1 LRSLLFSDVDEVF
14 ERPIARYVRFA
25 LEHRW
30 LLAIMSF
37 AEIALIVV
45 LWRRSGPALGDNGC
59 LCRDRR
65 HRVRDRFGAVRWR
78 PSRGSPSARCA
89 ARDELMPR

>member
-1 LRSLLFSDVDEVF
+1 VGRLRSLLFSDVDEVF

-37 AEIALIVV
+37 AEIALNVV
-45 LWRRSGPALGDNGC
+45 LWRRSGLALGDTAVFVVIGVIVFAMV
-59 LCRDRR
+59 LVPYAG
-65 HRVRDRFGAVRWR
+65 VRAAVRR
-78 PSRGSPSARCA
+78 LRDAR
-89 ARDELMPR
+89 REKS